1 MKARLSLVTAMAI
14 TGLAVA
20 VPAAPAD
27 PGLDGAPKLAD
38 PVAYFHANELATAA
52 ASGAS
57 SAPYVDAFERPPT
70 SVEASTSTIEHSG
83 SGMAWGQIA
92 LAFVIGLLL
101 AVALMLAGR
110 ARPSRSLAQ

>member
-1 MKARLSLVTAMAI
+1 MKTRLSLVSAVAI
-14 TGLAVA
+14 TALAVA

-38 PVAYFHANELATAA
+38 PVAYFHSNELATAA
-52 ASGAS
+52 ASGAT

-70 SVEASTSTIEHSG
+70 IAESSTSTVEDSG
-83 SGMAWGQIA
+83 SSIAWGQIA
-92 LAFVIGLLL
+92 ISFVIGLLL
-101 AVALMLAGR
+101 AIGLMLTVR